1 MTELV
6 VDSRLINL
14 NSKDAVKNNGAKL
27 SDVLFKFRNIFR
39 EDQDVY
45 YITCGVLNAQ
55 IPVSFYNVNVNN
67 QTLVYTVN
75 GTSYTLT
82 IAEGNYNSTTF
93 ATAFISGFSSG
104 GHGKTL
110 TISLN
115 KLNGRLVLTLT
126 STYTLVFKYASSTM
140 FGVLGLDLTSDYTI
154 STTTATTL
162 TYPCNLLGVLKIKVI
177 SSALSNFSYDS
188 STLGS
193 TDLIQTMTVNDAAF
207 GLVTF
212 QNQIEFYGRL
222 KTRRLNEIDIQLR
235 DENNALI
242 DFNGVKWSIT
252 LHFNIYR
259 KITFSD
265 DTLRVNPL
273 QIILDKLDDVDDNND
288 ENSQPTDSLEQNQ
301 SIAAPD
307 HPPNPK
313 EIDDLDLLY
322 DQHIL

>member
-14 NSKDAVKNNGAKL
+14 NSKDAVKSNGAKL
-27 SDVLFKFRNIFR
+27 SDVYFKFRNVFR
-39 EDQDVY
+39 EDDDIY

-55 IPVSFYNVNVNN
+55 IPVSFYNINVNN

-82 IAEGNYNSTTF
+82 IAEGNYNATTF
-93 ATAFISGFSSG
+93 ANAFISGFSSG
-104 GHGKTL
+104 GHGKSL

-115 KLNGRLVLTLT
+115 KLNGRLIFTLT
-126 STYTLVFKYASSTM
+126 STYTLVFKYALSSM

-154 STTTATTL
+154 SSMTATTL

-188 STLGS
+188 SVLGA

-207 GLVTF
+207 GVTIF
-212 QNQIEFYGRL
+212 QNQIEYYGRL

-242 DFNGVKWSIT
+242 DFNGVNWSIT

-259 KITFSD
+259 KIRFSD

-273 QIILDKLDDVDDNND
+273 QIILDKLDDIDDNNAPPVVP
-288 ENSQPTDSLEQNQ
+288 ENQ
-301 SIAAPD
+301 STTAPSD
-307 HPPNPK
+307 HPPDPD
-313 EIDDLDLLY
+313 IDDLDLLY